1 MMHRK
6 SENKLNKRK
15 RRGGK
20 EQGWMSK
27 RSHTFKAGTQ
37 SESVSQPE
45 ESQRK

>member
-1 MMHRK
+1 MHRK

-15 RRGGK
+15 NGERK

-37 SESVSQPE
+37 SEFVSQPE